1 MYCKIVKIK
10 KSIRDMDD
18 NLSNV
23 LLGLQVRISVNYFLE
38 FKHLVNDGHRLLGV
52 GFDCTVHGFEST
64 MWKINYFSCEEI
76 KAENSLSNGTDVN
89 SPDEKRLTQ
98 GGDNNVTKRSI
109 ALNYSV
115 RNH

>member
-1 MYCKIVKIK
+1 MYCRLVKIK
-10 KSIRDMDD
+10 KSIRDTDD
-18 NLSNV
+18 DLSDV
-23 LLGLQVRISVNYFLE
+23 LLGLQVRVSINDFLKSE
-38 FKHLVNDGHRLLGV
+38 YLVDDGYRLLGV

-89 SPDEKRLTQ
+89 SPHEKRLTQ